1 MESSRTPQKQA
12 IARERLAVLQRLET
26 WLDLPML
33 LLSIIWLMLF
43 VVELVWGLTPGL
55 EAVNITIW
63 VLFILEFLL
72 EFTLAPRKLPYVK
85 QHWIETIALFLPAL
99 RVFRFVRIF
108 RVLQAT
114 QATRG
119 VQLLRVL
126 ARTNQSME
134 AFSDSFSRRGFG
146 YVVSVT
152 ILVALSGAAVMY
164 FLEQDVPGTTAFSS
178 YGAALWWTAML
189 LTTMGS
195 EGFPET
201 PEGKILCFLLAIYG
215 FVIFGYLTACLS
227 TFFIGQDAGDDNAE
241 IAGTKS
247 IEALRSEIAA
257 LREELRVRFDGE
269 EGGDRLEDV

>member
-1 MESSRTPQKQA
+1 M
-12 IARERLAVLQRLET
+12 LQRIET

-33 LLSIIWLMLF
+33 LLSIIWLLLF
-43 VVELVWGLTPGL
+43 VVELIWGLTPGL

-108 RVLQAT
+108 RVLQGT
-114 QATRG
+114 QVTRG

-126 ARTNQSME
+126 ARTNQSMG
-134 AFSDSFSRRGFG
+134 ALADSFSRRGFG

-152 ILVALSGAAVMY
+152 ILVALAGAAAMY
-164 FLEQDVPGTTAFSS
+164 FLERDVPDTTAFDS

-195 EGFPET
+195 DAFPQT
-201 PEGKILCFLLAIYG
+201 PEGQILCFLLAIYG
-215 FVIFGYLTACLS
+215 FVIFGYLTASLA

-241 IAGTKS
+241 IVGTKS

-269 EGGDRLEDV
+269 ERGDRLEDV